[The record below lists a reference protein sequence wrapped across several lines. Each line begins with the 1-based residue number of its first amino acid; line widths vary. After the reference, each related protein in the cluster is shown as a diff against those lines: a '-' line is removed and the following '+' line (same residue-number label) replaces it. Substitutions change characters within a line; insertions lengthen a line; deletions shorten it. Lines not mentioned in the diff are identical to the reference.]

1 MANELRKTKSGK
13 QHASQE
19 PQTIKTPGV
28 TLIKQVKLLYEKK
41 LQILEDR
48 N

>member
-19 PQTIKTPGV
+19 PQTIKIPGV
-28 TLIKQVKLLYEKK
+28 TLIKHEKK